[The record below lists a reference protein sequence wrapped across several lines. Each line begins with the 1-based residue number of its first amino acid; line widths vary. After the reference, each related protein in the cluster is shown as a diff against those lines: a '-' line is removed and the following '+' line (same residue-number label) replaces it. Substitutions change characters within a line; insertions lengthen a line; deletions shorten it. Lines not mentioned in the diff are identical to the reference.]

1 MALQFI
7 LLSNFIVKYIYEP
20 ELARV
25 WIMVLCHGSERCSK
39 MLSIGPTRVT
49 EACTKIPSIAT
60 IASRPVNNAKQIK
73 NLSK

>member
-39 MLSIGPTRVT
+39 MLSIGPT
-49 EACTKIPSIAT
+49 
-60 IASRPVNNAKQIK
+60 
-73 NLSK
+73 